1 MRSASKI
8 SYINRV
14 TLLFPFAL
22 VLFEFAV
29 YIANDMVQPAM
40 LMVTQEFKVDP
51 SWVPLSMTAFLIGG
65 ITLSWLTGPLSDQI
79 GRRPVLLGGVIFFI
93 VSCLATYFVHSIE
106 SFMALRAVQ
115 GVGLC
120 FISTVGYATV
130 QESFDEKNAVKVT
143 ALMSNVALL
152 APMVGPLAGAALIEF
167 APWRSCFLFIATI
180 SLIALIGLWL
190 KMPETVHP
198 HSKKPPISRIFHEY
212 VTLFKQRRF
221 VLLSILMPMLGM
233 PLIGWIAISPLIL
246 VNDFGFNLLEY
257 GLWQLPVLGSLV
269 LGNLCL
275 MRATDYWPLGRS
287 VLVCCWPIT
296 AGVALI
302 LLGLQFNT
310 PLLLVLGVS
319 CCTFSEGLAMAVL
332 YRFALMA
339 SEQAKGAVSAGISL
353 TVTAGYAI
361 GIEAM
366 RLCYMAAGVL
376 GFTLAITAFSV
387 CFIFIARPC
396 VRSEMSRRL
405 SDLGWRQR
413 KNS

>member
-1 MRSASKI
+1 MRSTSQISKI
-8 SYINRV
+8 NRA

-40 LMVTQEFKVDP
+40 LMVTQEFKVDT
-51 SWVPLSMTAFLIGG
+51 SWVPLSMTAFLVGG

-93 VSCLATYFVHSIE
+93 LACLATYFVHSIE
-106 SFMALRAVQ
+106 SFMALRVLQ
-115 GVGLC
+115 GIGLC

-130 QESFDEKNAVKVT
+130 QESFDEKSAVKVT

-152 APMVGPLAGAALIEF
+152 APMVGPLAGAALIKF

-180 SLIALIGLWL
+180 SFIALIGLAL

-198 HSKKPPISRIFHEY
+198 HSEKPPISRIFHEY

-221 VLLSILMPMLGM
+221 VLLSFLMPILGM
-233 PLIGWIAISPLIL
+233 PLLGWIAISPLIL
-246 VNDFGFNLLEY
+246 VNDFGFSLLAY
-257 GLWQLPVLGSLV
+257 GLWQFPVLGGLV

-275 MRATDYWPLGRS
+275 IRVTDYWPLGRS
-287 VLVCCWPIT
+287 VLICCWPIVVGT
-296 AGVALI
+296 LLA
-302 LLGLQFNT
+302 LLGLQSDT
-310 PLLLVLGVS
+310 PLLLVLGIS

-339 SEQAKGAVSAGISL
+339 SEQAKGAISAGISIIV
-353 TVTAGYAI
+353 TVGYAI
-361 GIEAM
+361 GIEVM
-366 RLCYMAAGVL
+366 RLCYMAAGTL
-376 GFTLAITAFSV
+376 GFTLAMAAFSV
-387 CFIFIARPC
+387 CFILIVRPC
-396 VRSEMSRRL
+396 IRSEMSRRL
-405 SDLGWRQR
+405 ST
-413 KNS
+413 